1 MAKLT
6 YKARQKLPSK
16 SFALPGKGTGKK
28 GKGPGSYP
36 IPDKTHGRNALARV
50 AQHGTPAEKATVRAK
65 VHRKFPDIGKKQV
78 GAVVPRATVRMP
90 RTMAV
95 PIPRPPRMAAAGPR
109 IAAPSRYG
117 SAMGM
122 RQGGVIPVIGSPKDH
137 GTFKSMGIG

>member
-1 MAKLT
+1 MARITAKQ
-6 YKARQKLPSK
+6 RQKLPS
-16 SFALPGKGTGKK
+16 SQFALPGKGTGKS

-36 IPDKTHGRNALARV
+36 IDTKARARNALARG
-50 AQHGTPAEKATVRAK
+50 AQHASSSQLAQIKRK

-122 RQGGVIPVIGSPKDH
+122 RKGGVMPVIGSPKDH
-137 GTFKSMGIG
+137 STFKQMGIG